1 MNWMLRSHLI
11 KEISMSQKNKI
22 PQEKPEQSVKK
33 TPEKAVVLPE
43 KKKVKRFMS
52 VTERLQMPLH
62 PHAL

>member
-1 MNWMLRSHLI
+1 
-11 KEISMSQKNKI
+11 MSQKNKI